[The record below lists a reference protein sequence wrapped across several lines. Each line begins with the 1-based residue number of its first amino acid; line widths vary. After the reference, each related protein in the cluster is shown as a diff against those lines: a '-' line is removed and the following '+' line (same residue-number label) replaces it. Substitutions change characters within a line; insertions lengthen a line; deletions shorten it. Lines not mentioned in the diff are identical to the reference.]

1 MNTEGMEQG
10 SNHTLD
16 NMAKL
21 DLTRQYLKKKKKKK
35 AAHFRKNLFTINL
48 YRKIGREKYRMQKGK
63 LKHNTSAHKHGGS
76 IIMAPACMAANG
88 TVTSVYG

>member
-21 DLTRQYLKKKKKKK
+21 DLTRQYLKKKKKK
-35 AAHFRKNLFTINL
+35 RLLTSG
-48 YRKIGREKYRMQKGK
+48 KIYSRLTCIERLEEKSTVCRR
-63 LKHNTSAHKHGGS
+63 
-76 IIMAPACMAANG
+76 AN
-88 TVTSVYG
+88 

>member
-35 AAHFRKNLFTINL
+35 KGCSLQ
-48 YRKIGREKYRMQKGK
+48 EK
-63 LKHNTSAHKHGGS
+63 LIHD
-76 IIMAPACMAANG
+76 
-88 TVTSVYG
+88 

>member
-35 AAHFRKNLFTINL
+35 AAHFRKN
-48 YRKIGREKYRMQKGK
+48 
-63 LKHNTSAHKHGGS
+63 
-76 IIMAPACMAANG
+76 
-88 TVTSVYG
+88 

>member
-21 DLTRQYLKKKKKKK
+21 DLTRQYLKKKKKGCS
-35 AAHFRKNLFTINL
+35 LQ
-48 YRKIGREKYRMQKGK
+48 EK
-63 LKHNTSAHKHGGS
+63 LIHD
-76 IIMAPACMAANG
+76 
-88 TVTSVYG
+88 

>member
-21 DLTRQYLKKKKKKK
+21 DLTRQYLDQ
-35 AAHFRKNLFTINL
+35 HIQEGLTPVLLEQNSNISESFT
-48 YRKIGREKYRMQKGK
+48 
-63 LKHNTSAHKHGGS
+63 
-76 IIMAPACMAANG
+76 
-88 TVTSVYG
+88 

>member
-21 DLTRQYLKKKKKKK
+21 DLTRQYLKKEKKKRLLTSGK
-35 AAHFRKNLFTINL
+35 INSRL
-48 YRKIGREKYRMQKGK
+48 TCIERLEEKSTVCRR
-63 LKHNTSAHKHGGS
+63 
-76 IIMAPACMAANG
+76 AN
-88 TVTSVYG
+88 

>member
-35 AAHFRKNLFTINL
+35 GCSLQ
-48 YRKIGREKYRMQKGK
+48 EK
-63 LKHNTSAHKHGGS
+63 LIHD
-76 IIMAPACMAANG
+76 
-88 TVTSVYG
+88 